1 MSVNQ
6 MSTKTIQ
13 KLFKTICLE
22 VGSAQ
27 KNGSGNFKNKYATLE
42 EIQETLAIV
51 LEKHKDAFDK
61 LLVLQINLEHFDNKI
76 ISKKDS
82 IQKSGFDK
90 LSTCN

>member
-1 MSVNQ
+1 MTS
-6 MSTKTIQ
+6 S
-13 KLFKTICLE
+13 
-22 VGSAQ
+22 
-27 KNGSGNFKNKYATLE
+27 
-42 EIQETLAIV
+42 IV